1 MSDPVVTVDPIVLDS
16 TGQAIVTKLEAI
28 KTAIQN
34 GGGGGG
40 TTVVANPSGTATDD
54 LEKLQVGSTI
64 YAIPVTEIE
73 VTPIQQSGTKIATIE
88 IDGTEYD
95 FYAPNGGGGGDTVS
109 WTQIQATGTKIA
121 TITINNVPT
130 DVYVP
135 AGGGGGDTVTWTQ
148 IQQSGTKIAEISING
163 STTNVYAP
171 NNGGGGGSS
180 VTTDLLFTARES
192 VFHTDNADTPVNL
205 DTRTTGTD
213 YSSYLSYS
221 SQNYTYT
228 VLQNFA
234 ALVTLGVE
242 QDPNQSS
249 ASRPNCAIYVNDVL
263 VYDVD
268 NPDTTSGSTYVAS
281 PAVVMFFTGDEIFFG
296 SKNSSG
302 WAIRM
307 AQIDILDGYDLSN
320 YTKPA
325 FPTT

>member
-1 MSDPVVTVDPIVLDS
+1 MSDPVVTVDPMLLDS
-16 TGQAIVTKLEAI
+16 TGQVIVTKLEVI

-40 TTVVANPSGTATDD
+40 TTVVANPQAAATDD
-54 LEKLQVGSTI
+54 LEKLQVGQVV
-64 YAIPVTEIE
+64 YAIPVTEVE
-73 VTPIQQSGTKIATIE
+73 VTPIQLSGTKIATVT
-88 IDGTEYD
+88 IDGTDYD
-95 FYAPNGGGGGDTVS
+95 LYAPNGGGGGDTVS
-109 WTQIQATGTKIA
+109 WNQIQATGTKIA
-121 TITINNVPT
+121 EITINGSST

-135 AGGGGGDTVTWTQ
+135 AGSGGGDTVTWTQ

-192 VFHTDNADTPVNL
+192 IFHTDNADTPVNL
-205 DTRTTGTD
+205 DTRTTGTN
-213 YSSYLSYS
+213 YSTYLSYS

-234 ALVTLGVE
+234 ALVTLGVQ

-249 ASRPNCAIYVNDVL
+249 GSKPNCTIFVNDEEV
-263 VYDVD
+263 VQVD
-268 NPDTTSGSTYVAS
+268 NPSTASGSSYVAS
-281 PAVVMFFTGDEIFFG
+281 PVIVPFFAGDEFYFG
-296 SKNSSG
+296 SINSAG

-307 AQIDILDGYDLSN
+307 AQIDILEGYDLSN

-325 FPTT
+325 FPSI